1 LKERRETFEEAFK
14 EDLEEYKATGS
25 ISSMYSSFKIFFI
38 FFENNKKILIKLI
51 CI

>member
-25 ISSMYSSFKIFFI
+25 IPSIFFYFYI
-38 FFENNKKILIKLI
+38 FLQREKKYM
-51 CI
+51 